1 MGGLGV
7 VEPWVLRFDAVQ
19 GAVERGG
26 FHSDFGYEVARDVSR
41 EGGGVVR
48 FGGGEEVAVDEGR
61 DGLFVH
67 V

>member
-1 MGGLGV
+1 MG
-7 VEPWVLRFDAVQ
+7 
-19 GAVERGG
+19 
-26 FHSDFGYEVARDVSR
+26 R

-67 V
+67 VGELCYGRGYVSWS